1 VHDALSFALGD
12 SSDPILMDLV
22 LERVEPMDGDRH
34 VLVVVSDPCG
44 HGLAASLEALDR
56 ARGWLRDAVA
66 AAVVRR
72 RVPALSFSVLPAGGA
87 R

>member
-1 VHDALSFALGD
+1 
-12 SSDPILMDLV
+12 
-22 LERVEPMDGDRH
+22 
-34 VLVVVSDPCG
+34 
-44 HGLAASLEALDR
+44 
-56 ARGWLRDAVA
+56 LRDAVA